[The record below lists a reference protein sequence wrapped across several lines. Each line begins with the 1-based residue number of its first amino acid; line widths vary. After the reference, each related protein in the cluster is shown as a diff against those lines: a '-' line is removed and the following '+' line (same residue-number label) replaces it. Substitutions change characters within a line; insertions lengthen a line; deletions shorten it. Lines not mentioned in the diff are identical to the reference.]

1 VQEIRDL
8 KEAHIERRLEFAP
21 HTPIDINDGYARIPV
36 ILLVDVSASM
46 YNALPFVNKQIQDFK
61 EQIRKGNTGEQYIV
75 DLAIVTF
82 GEDEVKCYRD
92 FDLLRTDENF
102 HLSVFS
108 GRTPL
113 GSAMFL
119 TYKYSQLRKEQY
131 REAGINY
138 RQPLVVIVSDFGD
151 NDTSTL
157 EADGKEYS
165 GFSIYTE
172 MAELFN
178 ELFNLRK
185 LAIVAIG
192 VDPKDPKYEL
202 DQESLRMLKVFKT
215 TSSDNMIGG
224 ALAEVFKAFH
234 ASLKMA
240 GGKRMGKA
248 ADKKGK
254 TKEVAIAMKD
264 KDNVKFSG
272 KEIADWLS
280 NLQKDEEVD
289 Y

>member
-1 VQEIRDL
+1 MLEIKDL
-8 KEAHIERRLEFAP
+8 KEAHIERRPEFTPAV
-21 HTPIDINDGYARIPV
+21 PIDLNDGYARIPV

-61 EQIRKGNTGEQYIV
+61 SQIRKGNTGEQFIV

-82 GEDEVKCYRD
+82 GEDEVKCFRD
-92 FDLLRTDENF
+92 FDLLRTEEGF

-108 GRTPL
+108 GRTPM
-113 GSAMFL
+113 GSALFL

-131 REAGINY
+131 REAGISY
-138 RQPLVVIVSDFGD
+138 RQPLIVIVSDFGD
-151 NDTSTL
+151 NDTAAL
-157 EADGKEYS
+157 VADGKVYR
-165 GFSIYTE
+165 GFSIYKE

-178 ELFNLRK
+178 ELFALRK
-185 LAIVAIG
+185 LAVVAIG

-202 DQESLRMLKVFKT
+202 DQESMGMLNVFKT

-234 ASLKMA
+234 ASLKMK
-240 GGKRMGKA
+240 GGKRMGKN
-248 ADKKGK
+248 ADKKAK
-254 TKEVAIAMKD
+254 SDKDKEVL
-264 KDNVKFSG
+264 KFSG

-280 NLQKDEEVD
+280 NLQQDEEVD